1 MKFGVNLLNF
11 GPGVSPDSLLRWAR
25 FAEAVGYHLVMIS
38 DHVAVTADVEERYP
52 APFYDPFIALSWLAG
67 STSRVKLGTTVLIIP
82 YRSPLLVARMS
93 ANLDQ
98 FSGGRLILGVGSG
111 WAEQEFEALGVPFHE
126 RGAMTDDY
134 LAAIKTLWTNDVA
147 SHHGPYASFEGV
159 RSGPRPA
166 QSPHPP
172 IWVGGNSDAALRRAA
187 RFGDAWHPIEFRIDW
202 MRETALPKLRDMA
215 EQEGR
220 PVPALSPR
228 VKLALSTS
236 TVEDGRRLAGQGTLA
251 QVRGDLEALESM
263 GAEYVLL
270 DTYLD
275 DPEATRSHEGA
286 WRTLAT
292 LAEEV
297 LHLER
302 ETLR

>member
-1 MKFGVNLLNF
+1 MRFGVNLINF
-11 GPGVSPDSLLRWAR
+11 GPGVSPDSLLRWTQ

-38 DHVAVTADVEERYP
+38 DHVAVTADVDEVYP

-67 STSRVKLGTTVLIIP
+67 ATSTVKLGTTVIIIP
-82 YRSPLLVARMS
+82 YRSPLLVARMT

-98 FSGGRLILGVGSG
+98 VSGGRFILGVGAG
-111 WAEQEFEALGVPFHE
+111 WAEQEFEALGVPFHQ

-147 SHHGPYASFEGV
+147 SYHGRFVSFDDV
-159 RSGPRPA
+159 RTGPRPA

-172 IWVGGNSDAALRRAA
+172 IWVGGHSDAALRRAV
-187 RFGDAWHPIEFRIDW
+187 RFGDAWHPIGFRIDW
-202 MRETALPKLRDMA
+202 MRDTGLPRLRDIA
-215 EQEGR
+215 EREER
-220 PVPALSPR
+220 PTPALCPR
-228 VKLALSTS
+228 IKIALST
-236 TVEDGRRLAGQGTLA
+236 TTIEDAGRLAGAGTLA
-251 QVRGDLEALESM
+251 QVRGDLAALESL
-263 GAEYVLL
+263 GADYVLL

-275 DPEATRSHEGA
+275 EPEDTRSHEGS

-297 LHLER
+297 LDLGG